1 MLNIEC
7 QTQNMILFLGEP
19 AAVVG
24 MNHSWENGRR
34 LQKPC
39 SGLGLHQG
47 MFLSL
52 KISTSGTVLCTF
64 LRAFQ
69 GALGISVLL
78 LDVPQWYS
86 VWIPVPALC
95 SSCWL
100 WCTFL
105 PSCSGDLR
113 FGWTTFSTVKLSR
126 KYIWVL
132 HLLELRFL
140 LLILITQCFGHAANI
155 TTNKDLLW
163 FCPFKKILL
172 SVIFNTRERVFWW
185 QVISFQLVMF
195 EKTLVFFYFFFQLV
209 AVLVYIEICSSFVF
223 LNSASVM
230 AVKLAGLL
238 CSAAVHFS
246 LYCLPLALLL

>member
-1 MLNIEC
+1 
-7 QTQNMILFLGEP
+7 
-19 AAVVG
+19 
-24 MNHSWENGRR
+24 
-34 LQKPC
+34 
-39 SGLGLHQG
+39 
-47 MFLSL
+47 MFLH
-52 KISTSGTVLCTF
+52 
-64 LRAFQ
+64 AFQ

-132 HLLELRFL
+132 HLLELRFPF
-140 LLILITQCFGHAANI
+140 LILSTQCFGHAANI

-163 FCPFKKILL
+163 FCPSEKILL
-172 SVIFNTRERVFWW
+172 SYLQYQRACFLMTGY
-185 QVISFQLVMF
+185 
-195 EKTLVFFYFFFQLV
+195 FFSIGYVWEDACFLFLFFFFQLV